1 MIPGTTNA
9 NKNSMVLKTRS
20 KIKPNESESETLL
33 VLGKTNKVEIL
44 LRGTYTD

>member
-20 KIKPNESESETLL
+20 KIKPNESESET
-33 VLGKTNKVEIL
+33 NKVEIL
-44 LRGTYTD
+44 LRGS